1 MRVIFLLLALGG
13 AAWSQALTEG
23 AAAVAGGAVGGA
35 AGKKV
40 GEGVA
45 HVLDKVAG
53 TAAKAADDKD
63 SKQAKAAPALEVGTG
78 VPKVG
83 TSTVVSSTSGASPS
97 GSSQSGSGKR
107 AVSKAPK
114 PDRSLVPPPPPPAH
128 QAVAKVEPPSAPQA
142 VVEEVVAPPLP
153 PPPPPE
159 VTADDLKSL
168 ANGMGRLAVLK
179 LGSPASRITMADS
192 GHLVE
197 IYSYAKHD
205 KNFGVVRLSDGV
217 VSSIEI
223 RP

>member
-53 TAAKAADDKD
+53 TAAKAADDKE

-83 TSTVVSSTSGASPS
+83 TPTAVSSTSGS
-97 GSSQSGSGKR
+97 GSSTSGSSKR
-107 AVSKAPK
+107 AVPKAPK

-128 QAVAKVEPPSAPQA
+128 QAVARVEAPSAAQA

-159 VTADDLKSL
+159 VTAEDLRSL